1 MFVNNIRH
9 HNNTSK
15 RTRTKRTR
23 KVTTTITFRIDA
35 DTIDKLRADST
46 RHDVSLNT
54 SVNKILK
61 RYVQWDMFEPQAG
74 TMPLAKPIVA
84 ELLANMSK
92 DEITNFAKNVAK
104 TAVQDILLVMKGK
117 IDLDS
122 FLSWFETLMKKAF
135 IEIIDTVENNDSTH
149 RYTVKHNLG
158 ENWALLIKS
167 LLQIIFN
174 DVLGISIDIINLS
187 NTTLV
192 FQFEN
197 NGEQGTPII
206 H

>member
-1 MFVNNIRH
+1 MLVNNIRH

-35 DTIDKLRADST
+35 DTIDKLRAQSN

-104 TAVQDILLVMKGK
+104 SAVQDILLVMKGK

-135 IEIIDTVENNDSTH
+135 IEIIHTVEDNDITH

-174 DVLGISIDIINLS
+174 DMLGISIDIINLS
-187 NTTLV
+187 NK
-192 FQFEN
+192 
-197 NGEQGTPII
+197 IKI
-206 H
+206 KI

>member
-1 MFVNNIRH
+1 MLVNNIRH

-35 DTIDKLRADST
+35 DTIDKLRAQSN

-74 TMPLAKPIVA
+74 TMPFAKPIVA

-104 TAVQDILLVMKGK
+104 SAVQDILLVMKGK

-135 IEIIDTVENNDSTH
+135 IEIIHTVEDNDITH

-174 DVLGISIDIINLS
+174 DMLGISIDIINLS

-192 FQFEN
+192 FQFESS
-197 NGEQGTPII
+197 GDKE
-206 H
+206 HL

>member
-1 MFVNNIRH
+1 MLVNNIRH

-35 DTIDKLRADST
+35 DTIDKLRAQSN

-104 TAVQDILLVMKGK
+104 SAVQDILLVMKRKDRFG
-117 IDLDS
+117 
-122 FLSWFETLMKKAF
+122 F
-135 IEIIDTVENNDSTH
+135 IFI
-149 RYTVKHNLG
+149 
-158 ENWALLIKS
+158 
-167 LLQIIFN
+167 
-174 DVLGISIDIINLS
+174 
-187 NTTLV
+187 LV
-192 FQFEN
+192 
-197 NGEQGTPII
+197 
-206 H
+206 

>member
-1 MFVNNIRH
+1 
-9 HNNTSK
+9 
-15 RTRTKRTR
+15 
-23 KVTTTITFRIDA
+23 
-35 DTIDKLRADST
+35 
-46 RHDVSLNT
+46 
-54 SVNKILK
+54 
-61 RYVQWDMFEPQAG
+61 MFEPQAG

-104 TAVQDILLVMKGK
+104 SAVQDILLVMKGK

-135 IEIIDTVENNDSTH
+135 IEIIHTVEDNDITH

-174 DVLGISIDIINLS
+174 DMLGISIDIINLS

-192 FQFEN
+192 FQFESS
-197 NGEQGTPII
+197 GDKE
-206 H
+206 HL